1 MPSFNIPSEVSSLYL
16 ICDYTVGQY
25 NIAANTTPVTVAI
38 SLRHGGLSVGA
49 GTDDCAVWAGSQ
61 THKWTGPD
69 IYSSGGTVSLG
80 SYTFTATHDSE
91 GKWSGK
97 IGGSYRLNINYG
109 GKYIGTISGEQDVT
123 LPTIPRASGIGATN
137 ANIGDSST
145 IVIDQKSTAFT
156 HTIQYKFGSL
166 SGYLDSSGKTSAS
179 AVKMQK
185 TTILFPIPESFYAQI
200 PAAKSG
206 TCTLT
211 CRTYSGNTQIGSD
224 QQAAFTVGTSLE
236 LCAPVVS
243 GTVKDVNPVT
253 VALTGDESV
262 MVKFCS
268 TAQCTI
274 SAVAQYSAWI
284 TEKSIQGVAISDDT
298 ATIRNVET
306 NRFSFYAADSRGHG
320 KSYVQMSGLIQ
331 YVRLTCNVLRCFR
344 PVPTK
349 DVGRIELSGN
359 YFNGS
364 FGGEDNTLSLQ
375 YKSVVGDNAGAWVDI
390 PVTMYSNSYKATID
404 ISGLDY
410 KNEFNIEIRAV
421 DKINTVL
428 LTTVVRAGI
437 PVFDW
442 GRDDFRMNVPL
453 ALRNGLCDLERS
465 SNFIPVRYMSYTEID
480 PTHTTSTFY
489 KEYLKTICK
498 EQPGQDTKVFI
509 GVTSPNSTRF
519 AMCLIYDTDDVN
531 EDGLPRY
538 SGGIAVN
545 GIGGGVVRF
554 GTDEYSFN
562 YSEE

>member
-1 MPSFNIPSEVSSLYL
+1 MPSFNIPSGVSSLYL

-25 NIAANTTPVTVAI
+25 DIAENTTPVTVAI
-38 SLRHGGLSVGA
+38 SLRHGGLSVRA
-49 GTDDCAVWAGSQ
+49 GTDDCTVWVGSK

-80 SYTFTATHDSE
+80 SYTFTANHDSE

-97 IGGSYRLNINYG
+97 IGGSYRLNVNYG

-123 LPTIPRASGIGATN
+123 LPTIPRASGILATN

-156 HTIQYKFGSL
+156 HTIQYKFGNL
-166 SGYLDSSGKTSAS
+166 SGYLDSSGKTSSS

-185 TTILFPIPESFYAQI
+185 TTILFPIPESFYSQI

-224 QQAAFTVGTSLE
+224 QQATFTVGTNLE

-274 SAVAQYSAWI
+274 SATAQYSAWI
-284 TEKSIQGVAISDDT
+284 TEKSIQGVVISEDT
-298 ATIRNVET
+298 ATLKNVET
-306 NRFSFYAADSRGHG
+306 NRFLFYAADSRGHG
-320 KSYVQMSGLIQ
+320 KSYVQIYEFIQ
-331 YVRLTCNVLRCFR
+331 YVRLTCNILRCYR
-344 PVPTK
+344 PVPTQ

-359 YFNGS
+359 YFTGS
-364 FGGEDNTLSLQ
+364 FGAEDNTLSLQ
-375 YKSVVGDNAGAWVDI
+375 YKSVVGDNVGAWVDI
-390 PVTMYSNSYKATID
+390 PVTMYNNSYKATVD

-410 KNEFNIEIRAV
+410 RHEFNIEIRAV
-421 DKINTVL
+421 DKINTVS

-442 GRDDFRMNVPL
+442 GRDDFRINVPL
-453 ALRNGLCDLERS
+453 LLSNSLGYVNMPILYMENDTADTEERFEAALTEKLAQMPNESMTFVLWSCHPKVTGQNVYSALIKHNAYYAVLVGFSYGAKVAQMFTKTLWNGTWQES
-465 SNFIPVRYMSYTEID
+465 H
-480 PTHTTSTFY
+480 PTT
-489 KEYLKTICK
+489 L
-498 EQPGQDTKVFI
+498 
-509 GVTSPNSTRF
+509 
-519 AMCLIYDTDDVN
+519 
-531 EDGLPRY
+531 
-538 SGGIAVN
+538 
-545 GIGGGVVRF
+545 
-554 GTDEYSFN
+554 
-562 YSEE
+562 